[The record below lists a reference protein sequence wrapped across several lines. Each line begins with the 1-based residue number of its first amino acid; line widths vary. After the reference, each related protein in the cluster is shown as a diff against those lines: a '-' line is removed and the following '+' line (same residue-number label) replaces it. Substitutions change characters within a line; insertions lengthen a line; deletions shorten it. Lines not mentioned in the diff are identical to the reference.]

1 MYNVQCIIYNEQKR
15 KQQKKVKYKYTQ
27 EMIDRL
33 KQIAKIVI
41 IVPDKKVVKKKVA
54 EPLDKKL

>member
-1 MYNVQCIIYNEQKR
+1 M
-15 KQQKKVKYKYTQ
+15 KKIKYTK

-41 IVPDKKVVKKKVA
+41 VVPDKKRKIKKAIKL
-54 EPLDKKL
+54 LDTKL

>member
-1 MYNVQCIIYNEQKR
+1 M
-15 KQQKKVKYKYTQ
+15 KKKTEYTK

-41 IVPDKKVVKKKVA
+41 VVPDKKVVKRKAIKS
-54 EPLDKKL
+54 LDKKI

>member
-1 MYNVQCIIYNEQKR
+1 METTTAKI
-15 KQQKKVKYKYTQ
+15 KYTK

-33 KQIAKIVI
+33 KQIARIVI
-41 IVPDKKVVKKKVA
+41 VVPDKKVVKKKVA

>member
-1 MYNVQCIIYNEQKR
+1 MYNEQKR

-41 IVPDKKVVKKKVA
+41 VVPDKKVVKRKAIKL
-54 EPLDKKL
+54 LDKKL